1 MVKLLLQKML
11 RDMRK
16 SIAAYGIC
24 LLIVAV
30 GFCGYCLMSVAE
42 DHLIASRDLLYERSS
57 FADGFA
63 EVQETPAAITDKIK
77 KIPGITDANARIIKE
92 VRIKE
97 ENQEQGNTTARL
109 KLISYEKGG
118 SDVPMLFQG
127 MDAGDGD
134 LQMVAGNA
142 FLEARGYSPGQ
153 KIRVMV
159 SGKETEF
166 EITGGGISPENIYI
180 IRNIVEMYPDPYH
193 YDVGF
198 VSLRTMENLYGMQ
211 DMVNSFTFTLQPGY
225 EIQDVKDQ
233 VEELLKSY
241 GCYSVY

>member
-63 EVQETPAAITDKIK
+63 EVQEAPAAITDKIK
-77 KIPGITDANARIIKE
+77 EIPGITDANARIIKE

-97 ENQEQGNTTARL
+97 ENQEQENTKFVLVPTWLVRGCYAR
-109 KLISYEKGG
+109 KDKV
-118 SDVPMLFQG
+118 D
-127 MDAGDGD
+127 
-134 LQMVAGNA
+134 
-142 FLEARGYSPGQ
+142 
-153 KIRVMV
+153 
-159 SGKETEF
+159 
-166 EITGGGISPENIYI
+166 
-180 IRNIVEMYPDPYH
+180 
-193 YDVGF
+193 
-198 VSLRTMENLYGMQ
+198 YGMQ
-211 DMVNSFTFTLQPGY
+211 MTDETFDYMKLPGF
-225 EIQDVKDQ
+225 Q
-233 VEELLKSY
+233 VILIDAQTGEVRNLRKPTESE
-241 GCYSVY
+241 CYMPIIKQ

>member
-63 EVQETPAAITDKIK
+63 EVQEAPAAITDKIK
-77 KIPGITDANARIIKE
+77 EIPGITDANARIIKE

-127 MDAGDGD
+127 MEAGDGD

-166 EITGGGISPENIYI
+166 
-180 IRNIVEMYPDPYH
+180 
-193 YDVGF
+193 
-198 VSLRTMENLYGMQ
+198 
-211 DMVNSFTFTLQPGY
+211 
-225 EIQDVKDQ
+225 
-233 VEELLKSY
+233 
-241 GCYSVY
+241 

>member
-63 EVQETPAAITDKIK
+63 EVQEAPAAITDKIK

-118 SDVPMLFQG
+118 SDVSMLFQG

-142 FLEARGYSPGQ
+142 FLETRG
-153 KIRVMV
+153 
-159 SGKETEF
+159 
-166 EITGGGISPENIYI
+166 
-180 IRNIVEMYPDPYH
+180 
-193 YDVGF
+193 
-198 VSLRTMENLYGMQ
+198 
-211 DMVNSFTFTLQPGY
+211 
-225 EIQDVKDQ
+225 
-233 VEELLKSY
+233 
-241 GCYSVY
+241 

>member
-1 MVKLLLQKML
+1 MVKLLLKKMF
-11 RDMRK
+11 RDMKK
-16 SIAAYGIC
+16 SMAAYSIC

-30 GFCGYCLMSVAE
+30 GFCGYCLMSVAK
-42 DHLIASRDLLYERSS
+42 DHLMASRDLLYERSS
-57 FADGFA
+57 FSDGFA
-63 EVQETPAAITDKIK
+63 EVQEAPAAITDKLK
-77 KIPGITDANARIIKE
+77 KIPGIADANARIMKE

-97 ENQEQGNTTARL
+97 VDGEQENTTARL
-109 KLISYEKGG
+109 KLISYVKGG

-142 FLEARGYSPGQ
+142 FLEARDWSLGQ
-153 KIRVMV
+153 KIRLLV

-193 YDVGF
+193 
-198 VSLRTMENLYGMQ
+198 
-211 DMVNSFTFTLQPGY
+211 
-225 EIQDVKDQ
+225 
-233 VEELLKSY
+233 
-241 GCYSVY
+241 